1 MTQVALVTAVARNGD
16 VLTLTCSG
24 TADATS
30 LDRLDQQLADV
41 HRAAVTMPTSEV
53 LVDLRSLEFA
63 SSSCIK
69 SFATWLHLIQ
79 QQGDQRYRVRFR
91 SNPRFSWQR
100 RSLGAL
106 ATFAPEIVEVDTGAA

>member
-1 MTQVALVTAVARNGD
+1 MTVMVRNGD

-24 TADATS
+24 TADATA

-41 HRAAVTMPTSEV
+41 HRAAITAPTREV
-53 LVDLRSLEFA
+53 IVDLRELEFA
-63 SSSCIK
+63 SSSSIK

-79 QQGDQRYRVRFR
+79 QHADQRYKVRFR
-91 SNPRFSWQR
+91 SNPRYSWQR

-106 ATFAPEIVEVDTGAA
+106 ATFAPEIVEVDTGVA